1 MGRSKHTKR
10 KLPVTTAQRSP
21 NDNAPKTLGQK
32 LPSSASSAST
42 RGIIRKFHILLKR
55 KKQLQSQPSNDNAA
69 ELDEIEK
76 ELDSMGG
83 LEKYQAMSSIGQST
97 LKGGGSEKV
106 LINWLKEL
114 QMNTSSSESIPLQL
128 SFYLCKRR
136 FITEF
141 DFC

>member
-1 MGRSKHTKR
+1 MGRSRHTKR
-10 KLPVTTAQRSP
+10 KFPVTIAQRSP
-21 NDNAPKTLGQK
+21 NAPKTGQN

-42 RGIIRKFHILLKR
+42 RGVIRKFHVLLKR
-55 KKQLQSQPSNDNAA
+55 KKQLQSQRSTLISNNA

-76 ELDSMGG
+76 ELDAMGG

-114 QMNTSSSESIPLQL
+114 FQGEEKNTSSSESTPLQ
-128 SFYLCKRR
+128 
-136 FITEF
+136 
-141 DFC
+141 

>member
-1 MGRSKHTKR
+1 MGRSRRTKR
-10 KLPVTTAQRSP
+10 KLPVTIAQRSS
-21 NDNAPKTLGQK
+21 NAPKIGQI

-42 RGIIRKFHILLKR
+42 RGVIRKFHILLKR
-55 KKQLQSQPSNDNAA
+55 KKQLQSQPSNLIANNA

-76 ELDSMGG
+76 EIDSMGG

-114 QMNTSSSESIPLQL
+114 LQENASSSKSIPLQ
-128 SFYLCKRR
+128 
-136 FITEF
+136 
-141 DFC
+141 